1 MITQPIIT
9 QRLSLHPLRREDEA
23 AAVEIMR
30 SDLVNPTYM
39 LPDLDDAGAKA
50 LFARFLQITEQ
61 ADRVLLGVYLE
72 DRLIGWLN
80 DTEICGDTMEL
91 GWVIHPDLWGQG
103 YATEAVSAALKV
115 LHQKGF
121 RCIYAG
127 AFSEN
132 AASLRVMQKTGM
144 KLQNKTESLEYRG
157 KIHHCI
163 FYATIQ

>member
-39 LPDLDDAGAKA
+39 LPDLDNAGAKA

-103 YATEAVSAALKV
+103 YATEAVSAALQA

-127 AFSEN
+127 AFSQN
-132 AASLRVMQKTGM
+132 TASLRVMQKAGM
-144 KLQNKTESLEYRG
+144 TLQNKTEDLEYRG
-157 KIHHCI
+157 KVHHCI
-163 FYATIQ
+163 FYASIQ

>member
-50 LFARFLQITEQ
+50 LFTHFLQITEQ
-61 ADRVLLGVYLE
+61 ANRLLLGVYLE

-91 GWVIHPDLWGQG
+91 GWVIRPDFWGQG
-103 YATEAVSAALKV
+103 YATEAVSAALKA

-127 AFSEN
+127 AFSQN
-132 AASLRVMQKTGM
+132 TASLRVMQKAGM
-144 KLQNKTESLEYRG
+144 TLQNKTECLEYRG
-157 KIHHCI
+157 KVHHCI
-163 FYATIQ
+163 FYASIQ